1 MSVATRGRYA
11 GLLIWAAYFVVPT
24 DAGGLI
30 HGVPLG
36 PIDTIALLMI
46 AWLAACGG
54 RLPGAP
60 IVAIVLAV
68 SFTSAALIP
77 GTGGF
82 RARYFTNVSAT
93 GAHERSTEYPD
104 SQFTRI
110 DGRLDFAPGGPEF
123 PLAFF
128 NDNTRFNYF
137 QAGQPNRRLLEFSA
151 RWSGLWWVEA
161 GPHHLYAETPQSD
174 AEIFIDGVSAMR
186 VPAELGSGT
195 AGITLAGGW
204 HRLDVAFSS
213 PYGAPRRF
221 SAGVLRG
228 DERQPFDSAS
238 VVTQQIRSWQMTAH
252 RALRTVKTSVDVVAM
267 AWLAWFFAMSVRARL
282 AGFRQPAPAPVRRA
296 QALSLLAIVGAIEAV
311 VFAWPW
317 LGRIMVLAGGD
328 DPMTYEGYARDIL
341 LNGIWM
347 NQGQPL
353 GHSEPFYYQALYPY
367 FLAAVHAV
375 FGEGMFG
382 VMLVQRLLVVFVIW
396 MLVKI
401 ACDLGGDDVW
411 PAALV
416 CATGFACWKI
426 WPIAAELLNESLY
439 IPLLVAWTVALMRA
453 CRAPAVRRS
462 AGAGL
467 LGGLAA
473 LARST
478 SVLAWP
484 LVFPACWVAWK
495 RASNRGVLLGMLML
509 SSLGVFSLITV
520 RNWIVAHQFA
530 PSPTGLGVTL
540 LGGNEVPDGVTI
552 DPTRRIAIYQR
563 LRMNDATAQVIEY
576 AIAAPRSFMLN
587 LGRKGLFV
595 LGFFEP
601 YAPGWGYSP
610 AYIAVWVLALAGLP
624 LAIRSKHS
632 PTIPLLLPALVAV
645 TQFVALVVVYPKG
658 ERLILPVH
666 TLLLPYSAIAVCRI
680 FPAQWRR
687 SAQG

>member
-36 PIDTIALLMI
+36 PLDAIALLMI
-46 AWLAACGG
+46 AWLAASGG

-60 IVAIVLAV
+60 LVAIVLAV
-68 SFTSAALIP
+68 SFASAALIP

-82 RARYFTNVSAT
+82 RARYFASVNAT
-93 GAHERSTEYPD
+93 GAHERSTEYPNSAYTRVD
-104 SQFTRI
+104 DRLEFT
-110 DGRLDFAPGGPEF
+110 PGGPEF

-128 NDNTRFNYF
+128 NDNSRFNFYR
-137 QAGQPNRRLLEFSA
+137 AGEPNRRQLEFSA

-161 GPHHLYAETPQSD
+161 GPQHLYMETPQSA
-174 AEIFIDGVSAMR
+174 AEISIDGVSAMR

-195 AGITLAGGW
+195 TGITLTGGW

-213 PYGAPRRF
+213 PYGAPRIF

-228 DERQPFDSAS
+228 TERQPFDSTS
-238 VVTQQIRSWQMTAH
+238 VVTQQVRSWQMTAH
-252 RALRTVKTSVDVVAM
+252 RVLRTVKTSVDVVAM
-267 AWLAWFFAMSVRARL
+267 AWLAWFFAISVRTRL
-282 AGFRQPAPAPVRRA
+282 SGSKLPAPAPVRRA

-317 LGRIMVLAGGD
+317 SGQLMLLAGGD

-347 NQGQPL
+347 NRGQPL
-353 GHSEPFYYQALYPY
+353 GHSEPFYYQAFYPY
-367 FLAAVHAV
+367 FLAAVHAL

-411 PAALV
+411 PTALV
-416 CATGFACWKI
+416 GAILFACWKI

-439 IPLLVAWTVALMRA
+439 IPLLVAWTAALIGACQKPTAKRA
-453 CRAPAVRRS
+453 LA
-462 AGAGL
+462 AGL
-467 LGGLAA
+467 LGGFAA
-473 LARST
+473 LTRST
-478 SVLAWP
+478 ALLAWP
-484 LVFPACWVAWK
+484 VVFQACWLAWK
-495 RASNRGVLLGMLML
+495 RANRGVLIAVLVLT
-509 SSLGVFSLITV
+509 SFGVFSLITV
-520 RNWIVAHQFA
+520 RNWVVAGKFA
-530 PSPTGLGVTL
+530 PTSTELGVTL
-540 LGGNEVPDGVTI
+540 LGGNELPAGLTI
-552 DPTRRIAIYQR
+552 DPAPRSAFYSR
-563 LRMNDATAQVIEY
+563 LQLNEATVQVIEY
-576 AIAAPRSFMLN
+576 AIASPRSFMLN

-610 AYIAVWVLALAGLP
+610 VYIAVWVLALAGLTF
-624 LAIRSKHS
+624 AIRSKHA

-645 TQFVALVVVYPKG
+645 TQFVALALVYPKG

-680 FPAQWRR
+680 FPAQWRK
-687 SAQG
+687 SARG